1 MREKIGHRGRGVGW
15 GPLLQKTSSSD
26 SKATATNQMHCNDLG
41 ASVVVFGS
49 IPKSSFLT
57 RQSSL

>member
-49 IPKSSFLT
+49 IPKSSF
-57 RQSSL
+57 

>member
-15 GPLLQKTSSSD
+15 GPLKLLQKTASSD

-49 IPKSSFLT
+49 ISKSSF
-57 RQSSL
+57 